1 MHHPFERV
9 NFIKTP
15 RKYEPKANGS
25 APLFRRR
32 FCIGEPIE
40 SAVLY
45 VCGLGLGYYHL
56 NGKPVSDDLFTAP
69 CSDYRKTLWYNRYD
83 VTAQLKQGD
92 NVLAVQC
99 GNGWYNEPFATSW
112 DHNIAP
118 WRDNPKFILAL
129 VVNGKTVVCSD
140 AKWKCTDDS
149 AVIYNQLRSGEYF
162 DARLYDPAWTIL
174 DFDDSAWGYAV
185 SDTTPPVGIF
195 RETPCEPICADRIYP
210 AIQMWDKGDGRY
222 IFDLGQNMSGFIRLS
237 VDARQQTGDVLD
249 IHYAEKL
256 DADGEM
262 DYYSMG
268 NHYKESDFAHD
279 RFVCDG
285 GNFVWSPRFAY
296 HGFRFIEVM
305 GLKNPD
311 LSTVSGVFVHQDV
324 KIRSSFDCSD
334 DFLNCI
340 FRAGQM
346 ATWSNLFWMPTDC
359 PTREKLG
366 WCNDAQASCEQML
379 TDFETE
385 RLFEKWLQ
393 DLFDAQ
399 LPDGAMPGI
408 CPSSGW
414 GYGWGNGPVSDG
426 VLFEVP
432 YRLYL
437 HTGETKYLVNALPY
451 FDRYLAY
458 LDTREDE
465 NGDISFGLD
474 DWAPPDWN
482 DMVKNTFVNAV
493 YRVKFWRIARDAAH
507 YAHRDVTPYT
517 EALEK
522 HIAGVKAKYL
532 RPDGTCVIEKQ
543 TAAAMLIYHDIYDD
557 LAPLASQL
565 ARLVE
570 EKDFHHDCGMVG
582 LRHLYMALNK
592 CGLHD
597 YAYKIVTAEGFP
609 SYRNWYN
616 DSCTTLYEMWNMQ
629 ASHNHHMYSDFMS
642 WMMKTIIG
650 IRINAHAYEIVDIEP
665 HFFDGLTFARGHIDT
680 PQGCISVDWKREGD
694 GVHLRIVLPE
704 TVDGLYNGAV
714 LHGGTHEFVIGEP
727 Q

>member
-1 MHHPFERV
+1 MSHPFNRI

-15 RKYEPKANGS
+15 RKYDPRANGT

-32 FCIGEPIE
+32 FCISEPITE
-40 SAVLY
+40 ATLY

-56 NGKPVSDDLFTAP
+56 NGAPVSDDLFTAP

-83 VTAQLKQGD
+83 VTEQLKVGE
-92 NVLAVQC
+92 NILAVQC
-99 GNGWYNEPFATSW
+99 GNGWYNEPFTTSW

-129 VVNGKTVVCSD
+129 VVNGKTVVSSD

-162 DARLYDPAWTIL
+162 DAQQYDPAWTTL

-185 SDTTPPVGIF
+185 SDTTPPLGVF
-195 RETPCEPICADRIYP
+195 RETPCEPIREDRVYP

-222 IFDLGQNMSGFIRLS
+222 IFDLGQNMSGYIRLN
-237 VDARQQTGDVLD
+237 VDERQAAGDVLD

-256 DADGEM
+256 DDSGEM

-268 NHYKESDFAHD
+268 SHYKESDFAHD
-279 RFVCDG
+279 RFICDG
-285 GNFVWSPRFAY
+285 GKFVWSPRFAY
-296 HGFRFIEVM
+296 HGFRFIEVT
-305 GLKNPD
+305 GLKKPD

-324 KIRSSFDCSD
+324 KIRSSFESSD
-334 DFLNCI
+334 AFLNGI

-379 TDFETE
+379 TDFTTE

-393 DLFDAQ
+393 DILDAQ

-408 CPSSGW
+408 VPTSGW
-414 GYGWGNGPVSDG
+414 GYAWGNGPVSDG
-426 VLFEVP
+426 VMFEVA

-437 HTGETKYLVNALPY
+437 HTGDTKYLVNALPH

-465 NGDISFGLD
+465 DGNLSFGLD

-482 DMVKNTFVNAV
+482 DMVRNTFVNAV

-507 YAHRDVTPYT
+507 YAGLDTAPYT
-517 EALEK
+517 EALER

-543 TAAAMLIYHDIYDD
+543 TAAAMLIYHDVYDD
-557 LAPLASQL
+557 LTPLAAQL

-570 EKDFHHDCGMVG
+570 EKNFHHDCGMVG

-616 DSCTTLYEMWNMQ
+616 DGCTTLYEMWNMQ

-665 HFFDGLTFARGHIDT
+665 HFFDGLSFARGHIDT
-680 PQGCISVDWKREGD
+680 MQGRISLDWKREED
-694 GVHLRIVLPE
+694 GVHLHIELPE
-704 TVDGLYNGAV
+704 TMDGLYNGAV
-714 LHGGTHEFVIGEP
+714 LHGGSHDFVIGA
-727 Q
+727 

>member
-1 MHHPFERV
+1 
-9 NFIKTP
+9 
-15 RKYEPKANGS
+15 
-25 APLFRRR
+25 
-32 FCIGEPIE
+32 
-40 SAVLY
+40 
-45 VCGLGLGYYHL
+45 
-56 NGKPVSDDLFTAP
+56 
-69 CSDYRKTLWYNRYD
+69 
-83 VTAQLKQGD
+83 
-92 NVLAVQC
+92 
-99 GNGWYNEPFATSW
+99 
-112 DHNIAP
+112 
-118 WRDNPKFILAL
+118 
-129 VVNGKTVVCSD
+129 
-140 AKWKCTDDS
+140 
-149 AVIYNQLRSGEYF
+149 
-162 DARLYDPAWTIL
+162 
-174 DFDDSAWGYAV
+174 
-185 SDTTPPVGIF
+185 
-195 RETPCEPICADRIYP
+195 
-210 AIQMWDKGDGRY
+210 MWDKGEGRY
-222 IFDLGQNMSGFIRLS
+222 IFDLGQNMSGFVRLS
-237 VDARQQTGDVLD
+237 IDERQASGDVLD
-249 IHYAEKL
+249 IRYAEKL
-256 DADGEM
+256 DENGEM
-262 DYYSMG
+262 DYFQMG

-279 RFVCDG
+279 RFLCDG
-285 GNFVWSPRFAY
+285 KPFVWSPKFAY
-296 HGFRFIEVM
+296 HGFRFIEVT

-324 KIRSSFDCSD
+324 KIRSSFECSD
-334 DFLNCI
+334 DFLNGI

-379 TDFETE
+379 TDFTTE
-385 RLFEKWLQ
+385 NLFAKWLQ
-393 DLFDAQ
+393 DLFDSQ

-437 HTGETKYLVNALPY
+437 HTGKTEYLVNALPN

-458 LDTREDE
+458 LETREDE
-465 NGDISFGLD
+465 DGDVSFGLD
-474 DWAPPDWN
+474 DWAPPDDADKVHN
-482 DMVKNTFVNAV
+482 IFINAV

-507 YAHRDVTPYT
+507 YAHLDTSPYT
-517 EALEK
+517 EALERQ
-522 HIAGVKAKYL
+522 IARVKAKYL
-532 RPDGTCVIEKQ
+532 RADGTCVIEKQ

-616 DSCTTLYEMWNMQ
+616 DGMTTLYEMWNMQ

-650 IRINAHAYEIVDIEP
+650 IKINAHAYEIVNIEP
-665 HFFDGLTFARGHIDT
+665 HFFDGLTFARGHIDS
-680 PQGCISVDWKREGD
+680 PKGRISVDWKRCED
-694 GVHLRIVLPE
+694 RIHLHIELPE
-704 TVDGLYNGAV
+704 TVDALYADSV
-714 LHGGTHEFVIGEP
+714 LHGGTHDFVIGA
-727 Q
+727 

>member
-1 MHHPFERV
+1 MSHPFNGI
-9 NFIKTP
+9 NFIKTQK
-15 RKYEPKANGS
+15 KYDPKANGS

-32 FCIGEPIE
+32 FSITEDIVTAE
-40 SAVLY
+40 LF

-56 NGKPVSDDLFTAP
+56 NGAPVTDDLFTAP

-83 VTAQLKQGD
+83 VKDRLTVGD
-92 NVLAVQC
+92 NILAVQC
-99 GNGWYNEPFATSW
+99 GNGWYNEPFKTSW

-162 DARLYDPAWTIL
+162 DARLYDPAWTTL
-174 DFDDSAWGYAV
+174 DFDDSTWANAL
-185 SDTTPPVGIF
+185 SDTTPPVGVF
-195 RETPCEPICADRIYP
+195 RETPCEPIRADRIYP
-210 AIQMWDKGDGRY
+210 AITMDDRGDGRY
-222 IFDLGQNMSGFIRLS
+222 IFDLGQNMSGFVRLH
-237 VDARQQTGDVLD
+237 VDGRQAEGDELD
-249 IHYAEKL
+249 IRYAEKL
-256 DADGEM
+256 DVGGEM

-268 NHYKESDFAHD
+268 NHYHESDFAHD
-279 RFVCDG
+279 RFICDG
-285 GNFVWSPRFAY
+285 KTFDWSPRFAY
-296 HGFRFIEVM
+296 HGFRFIEVT
-305 GLKNPD
+305 GLKDPD

-324 KIRSSFDCSD
+324 KLRSSFECSD
-334 DFLNCI
+334 EFLNGI

-346 ATWSNLFWMPTDC
+346 ATWSNLYWMPTDC

-385 RLFEKWLQ
+385 RLFEKWLR

-437 HTGETKYLVNALPY
+437 HTGETKHLVRALPY
-451 FDRYLAY
+451 FDRYFAY
-458 LDTREDE
+458 LKSREDE
-465 NGDISFGLD
+465 DGNLSFGLD

-482 DMVKNTFVNAV
+482 DMVKNTFVNSV
-493 YRVKFWRIARDAAH
+493 YRVKLYRIAALAASFTGVDPAPYQAGLENAIAAH
-507 YAHRDVTPYT
+507 
-517 EALEK
+517 
-522 HIAGVKAKYL
+522 KAKYL
-532 RPDGTCVIEKQ
+532 RPDGTCTVEKQ
-543 TAAAMLIYHDIYDD
+543 TAAAMMLYHDIYDD
-557 LAPLASQL
+557 PKPLVSQL
-565 ARLVE
+565 ARLIE

-592 CGLHD
+592 FGMHD

-616 DSCTTLYEMWNMQ
+616 DGCTTLYEMWNMQ

-650 IRINAHAYEIVDIEP
+650 IEISEPAYKAIRLDP
-665 HFFDGLTFARGHIDT
+665 HFFEGLSFARGHIDT
-680 PQGCISVDWKREGD
+680 VHGRISVDWKREAD
-694 GVHLRIVLPE
+694 SVHLTVILPD
-704 TVDGLYNGAV
+704 TVDGLYNGTV
-714 LHGGTHEFVIGEP
+714 LHGGTHTFVIGA
-727 Q
+727 